1 MNFTARSAYDT
12 RFVDPKFFEE
22 NDNYV
27 YFYAKLPKPPVAV
40 ISQREFLVEG
50 HKIPN
55 GAGEGRNVFV
65 SLNRLHPDKPI
76 GTGFFDTVRA
86 YLHYHGMIFEAI
98 DPSNPEAGTKL
109 TETRAWDMNGNIP
122 AVAMNSI
129 MPKMC
134 TTPFE

>member
-22 NDNYV
+22 NENYV

-50 HKIPN
+50 HKMPN
-55 GAGEGRNVFV
+55 GAGEGRHVFV
-65 SLNRLHPDKPI
+65 SLNRLHADKPI

-122 AVAMNSI
+122 AVAMNSL

>member
-12 RFVDPKFFEE
+12 RFVEPKFFEE
-22 NDNYV
+22 NDSYV

-40 ISQREFLVEG
+40 ISQREFLLEG

-55 GAGEGRNVFV
+55 GAGEGRHVFV
-65 SLNRLHPDKPI
+65 SLNRVHPDKPI
-76 GTGFFDTVRA
+76 GTGFFDTVRG
-86 YLHYHGMIFEAI
+86 YLYYHGMIFEAI

-122 AVAMNSI
+122 AVAINPI
-129 MPKMC
+129 LPKMC
-134 TTPFE
+134 